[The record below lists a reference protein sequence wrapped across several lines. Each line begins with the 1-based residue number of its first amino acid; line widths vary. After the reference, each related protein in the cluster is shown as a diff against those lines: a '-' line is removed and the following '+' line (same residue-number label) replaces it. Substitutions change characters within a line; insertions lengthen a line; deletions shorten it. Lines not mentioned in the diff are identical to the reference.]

1 MITAVD
7 SNVFL
12 DMLVGS
18 AQEERVARIALVAA
32 LRQGL
37 IVISTVI
44 YAELAGRFLERS
56 DLNAFLKGWHCAVE
70 PLDTATAYLAG
81 VYFKEY
87 RQRGGDRTRILPDFL
102 IAAHAELNAD
112 RILTRDKR
120 FFGDSFPNLSA
131 IRPVDFI

>member
-18 AQEERVARIALVAA
+18 EREQLEARASLAVS
-32 LRQGL
+32 LREGM
-37 IVISTVI
+37 IVISAVI
-44 YAELAGRFLERS
+44 YAELAARFSERS
-56 DLNAFLKGWHCAVE
+56 DLNDFLQAWHCAVE
-70 PLDTATAYLAG
+70 PLDEATAHLAG

-87 RQRGGDRTRILPDFL
+87 RQRGGNRVRILPDFL
-102 IAAHAELNAD
+102 IAAHAELRAD

-120 FFGDSFPNLSA
+120 FFGKSFRVLRA
-131 IRPVDFI
+131 VRPGEIV